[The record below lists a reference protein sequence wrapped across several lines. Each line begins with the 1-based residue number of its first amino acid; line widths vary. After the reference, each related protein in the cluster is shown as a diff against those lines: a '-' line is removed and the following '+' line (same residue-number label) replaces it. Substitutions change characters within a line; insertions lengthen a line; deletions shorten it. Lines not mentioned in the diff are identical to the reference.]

1 MCSLRSMAGAAVL
14 GLLATSSGSGHA
26 QEGYPNKPIT
36 VIVPFAPGGNLD
48 VTARIVLAQMSQHL
62 GQPITVDNRAGAG
75 GVIGHQAVARA
86 NPDGYTL
93 VATAN
98 GSFTITPR
106 LRPGVRPFEPGE
118 FAPIGMIGVTPLV
131 LEVTAP
137 AKFKDFREFVAYAKA
152 NPGKISMGS
161 AGNGTTNHL
170 AILQLEEAAGIK
182 LNVVPYKGSNPALS
196 DLLGGQIDAMID
208 QLPSSLNY
216 LRVAKLVP
224 LAVTTAQRSSDLP
237 DVPTFAES
245 GIANFD
251 VSTASGLL
259 APANTPPPVIEKL
272 NKALNQALRN
282 KDVQSRLLGLGSQ
295 PAPMSVGQFRDF
307 LMGEDAKAET
317 LLKRGLLTAEY

>member
-1 MCSLRSMAGAAVL
+1 MRLMRSMLGAAVL
-14 GLLATSSGSGHA
+14 GLMASWSGIGYA

-48 VTARIVLAQMSQHL
+48 VTARIVLAQVSQIL
-62 GQPITVDNRAGAG
+62 GQPITVENRAGAG

-86 NPDGYTL
+86 TPDGYAL

-106 LRPGVRPFEPGE
+106 LHPGSRPFEPGE

-131 LEVTAP
+131 LEVRAP
-137 AKFKDFREFVAYAKA
+137 AKFRDFSEFVAYAKA

-182 LNVVPYKGSNPALS
+182 LNIVPYKGSNPALS

-216 LRVAKLVP
+216 LRGGKFVA
-224 LAVTTAQRSSDLP
+224 LAVTTAKRTSDLP
-237 DVPTFAES
+237 EVPTFVES
-245 GIANFD
+245 GISNFD

-259 APANTPPPVIEKL
+259 APANTPSPIIDKL
-272 NKALNQALRN
+272 NKALNQALQN
-282 KDVQSRLLGLGSQ
+282 KDVQGRLLGMGSQ
-295 PAPMSVGQFRDF
+295 PTPMSVDQFRDF
-307 LMGEDAKAET
+307 LMGEDAKAEA
-317 LLKRGLLTAEY
+317 LFKRGVLRAE